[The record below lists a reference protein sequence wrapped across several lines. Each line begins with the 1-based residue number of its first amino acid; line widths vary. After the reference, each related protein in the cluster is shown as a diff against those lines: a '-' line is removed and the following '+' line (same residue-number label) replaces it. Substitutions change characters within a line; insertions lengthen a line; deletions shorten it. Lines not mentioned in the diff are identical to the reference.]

1 MSAYSSS
8 YRLSFFIWARENIY
22 FAWGELWLK
31 NNVNGNIE
39 RETIRTPMWLRI
51 DKLFIE
57 NLRANIENEINV
69 FIYIVRIFND

>member
-1 MSAYSSS
+1 M
-8 YRLSFFIWARENIY
+8 
-22 FAWGELWLK
+22 WLK